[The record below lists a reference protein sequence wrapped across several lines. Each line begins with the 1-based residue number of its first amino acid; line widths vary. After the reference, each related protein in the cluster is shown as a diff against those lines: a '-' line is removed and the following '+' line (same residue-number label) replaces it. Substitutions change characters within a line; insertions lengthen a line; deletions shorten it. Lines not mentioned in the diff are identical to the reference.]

1 MVLGMVYPRRR
12 EHFDGDRDNK
22 YLNFELVQKLRDKFI
37 REYGTTTC
45 GKIHEKIYGRAYDM
59 RLAEE
64 RQAFEEAGGHGDHG
78 CTEVV
83 AKAAQWTI
91 DVLKDELGK
100 RKK

>member
-1 MVLGMVYPRRR
+1 M
-12 EHFDGDRDNK
+12 
-22 YLNFELVQKLRDKFI
+22 NFELVQKRRDKFI
-37 REYGTTTC
+37 KEYGTTTC

-59 RLAEE
+59 RLTEE

-91 DVLKDELGK
+91 EVLKDQLDK
-100 RKK
+100 RKKY